1 MNIFELLEEVEH
13 RTQAHYLPTTE
24 GMLMAINDLLN
35 LCDDLEGQ
43 IEVIMDHH
51 RTYEQYV
58 EDNMRPLNTSEMGW

>member
-13 RTQAHYLPTTE
+13 RTQTHYLPTTE

-43 IEVIMDHH
+43 IEVIIDHH
-51 RTYEQYV
+51 RSYEQYV
-58 EDNMRPLNTSEMGW
+58 EDNMRPLNTLELGW

>member
-13 RTQAHYLPTTE
+13 RTKEHYLPTTE

-43 IEVIMDHH
+43 IEVIIDHH

-58 EDNMRPLNTSEMGW
+58 EDNMRPLTTAEMGW